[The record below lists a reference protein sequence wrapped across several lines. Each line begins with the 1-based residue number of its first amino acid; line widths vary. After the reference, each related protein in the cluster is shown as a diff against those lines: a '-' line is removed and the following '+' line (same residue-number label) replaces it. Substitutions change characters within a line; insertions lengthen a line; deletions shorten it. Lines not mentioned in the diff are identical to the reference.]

1 MENQLAKKAGQILS
15 WLGFS
20 LFLIVFINMV
30 QAPRITIGSEEREI
44 MRNFHIFAGT
54 FLMAISMFRVYLWIH
69 FPPQKNHRLLPEQ
82 DY

>member
-44 MRNFHIFAGT
+44 MRNFHILQA
-54 FLMAISMFRVYLWIH
+54 LS
-69 FPPQKNHRLLPEQ
+69 
-82 DY
+82 